1 MDRQTWSTKSPAIYA
16 EKLAA
21 AVAVYLSRIAILE
34 SWGRIPAVF
43 VAALPH
49 GNQRLTRVSASRVTN
64 CKSTTYKI
72 YKGADSI
79 GSNPKSF

>member
-1 MDRQTWSTKSPAIYA
+1 MDCQTWSTKSPAIYA

-43 VAALPH
+43 VAALPARKSEIDPR
-49 GNQRLTRVSASRVTN
+49 QRIARN
-64 CKSTTYKI
+64 
-72 YKGADSI
+72 
-79 GSNPKSF
+79 